1 MERPESTATVEGEIL
16 GIRYESPE
24 NGFKVLVIRD
34 REGEKLT
41 VCGNFDALY
50 PGQWGKFT
58 GHFESHREFGREF
71 KATGGIITLPGTLD
85 GVRHYLASSV
95 PGIGRTYAEKIV
107 DFFQGD
113 TLDVLDHHP
122 ERLLEIPGIG
132 KKKGESLARVWRE
145 NSLRRDG
152 MIFLQGLGVSPAGC
166 ERLFRR
172 YGADAPD
179 IVRNDPFKLA
189 EEIDGI
195 GFTRADMLAR
205 KLGIEPESE
214 KRLLAAA
221 LYVMGL
227 YTANG
232 HVGAPYDELIG
243 RVAEVGHVPG
253 EAAAKGVEAA
263 LASGKLRRD
272 LDLVYPRHLY
282 RAESRLPELVA
293 RLAAAADF
301 SGQRMKKNS
310 DGKLVLAPEQLQAV
324 ETVSKSP
331 LSIITGGPGVGKTTV
346 VSEIVERARKAN
358 LRVRLAA
365 PTGRAAKRLAEA
377 TKQEAMTLH
386 RLLQY
391 EPVSGGFHFGEET
404 PLECDL
410 LIVDEVSMLDL
421 PLGVALFS
429 ALRPGM
435 SLVLVGDADQ
445 LPSVG
450 PGRLLRDF
458 IGSPLFAVTK
468 LTRIFRQGSGSEIIV
483 NSHQVNAGNV
493 PDLTTGPGL
502 HDFYW
507 IEQDDPASARGVIG
521 KLVAERIPAR
531 FGFDPMREI
540 QVLTPMNRGECGTVA
555 LNDYLGKMLNGAE
568 MTPGFQRN
576 ERDFRRG
583 DKVMQITNNYDKNVF
598 NGDIGIL
605 SEIHNSKKRFFVTFE
620 DERTVEYSFEEAG
633 QLVRAY
639 AVTVHKSQGC
649 EFPCVVMTLLNAH
662 YMMLQRQLLYTAM
675 TRARKLLILVGSRR
689 ALNMAVHNIRVE
701 PRHTRLPERLKAVEK
716 NVFFAK
722 SDKNH
727 LKNGKSGLY

>member
-1 MERPESTATVEGEIL
+1 MAQPESVTTVEGEIL
-16 GIRYESPE
+16 GVRYESPE
-24 NGFKVLVIRD
+24 NGFKVLTVRVRD
-34 REGEKLT
+34 GEKIT

-58 GHFESHREFGREF
+58 GHFESHRDFGREF
-71 KATGGIITLPGTLD
+71 KASGGVVTLPGTLD
-85 GVRHYLASSV
+85 GVRHYLASCV
-95 PGIGRTYAEKIV
+95 PGIGRTFAGKIV

-113 TLDVLDHHP
+113 TLDVLDRHP
-122 ERLLEIPGIG
+122 ERLLEVPGIG
-132 KKKGESLARVWRE
+132 KKKGESIGRVWRE

-152 MIFLQGLGVSPAGC
+152 MIFLQGLGVSLAGC
-166 ERLFRR
+166 DRLFRR
-172 YGADAPD
+172 YGADAPE
-179 IVRNDPFKLA
+179 IVRNDPYKLA

-195 GFTRADMLAR
+195 GFTRADMLGR

-214 KRLLAAA
+214 KRLLSAA

-227 YTANG
+227 YTSGG
-232 HVGAPYDELIG
+232 HVGAPYNELID
-243 RVAEVGHVPG
+243 RVAEVGSVPR
-253 EAAAKGVEAA
+253 EAAEKGVESA

-272 LDLVYPRHLY
+272 LDLVYPRNLY
-282 RAESRLPELVA
+282 RAEAALPELIA
-293 RLAAAADF
+293 RLAGATEFA
-301 SGQRMKKNS
+301 GRKMKKTS
-310 DGKLVLAPEQLQAV
+310 GGKLALAPEQLQAV

-331 LSIITGGPGVGKTTV
+331 LCIITGGPGVGKTTV
-346 VSEIVERARKAN
+346 VGEIVGRARKAN
-358 LRVRLAA
+358 LRIRLAA

-391 EPVSGGFHFGEET
+391 DPVSGGFHFGAET

-468 LTRIFRQGSGSEIIV
+468 LTRIFRQGAGSEIIV
-483 NSHQVNAGNV
+483 NSHQVNAGTV
-493 PDLTTGPGL
+493 PDLTKKSGL

-507 IEQDDPASARGVIG
+507 IEQDDPVSARALIG
-521 KLVAERIPAR
+521 RLVAERIPAR

-555 LNDYLGKMLNGAE
+555 LNEYLGKMLNGGE

-583 DKVMQITNNYDKNVF
+583 DKVMQISNNYDKNVF

-620 DERTVEYSFEEAG
+620 DERTVEYSFDEAA

-649 EFPCVVMTLLNAH
+649 EFPCVVMALLNAH

-701 PRHTRLPERLKAVEK
+701 PRHTRLPERLKAMENTLFFRK
-716 NVFFAK
+716 NR
-722 SDKNH
+722 
-727 LKNGKSGLY
+727 